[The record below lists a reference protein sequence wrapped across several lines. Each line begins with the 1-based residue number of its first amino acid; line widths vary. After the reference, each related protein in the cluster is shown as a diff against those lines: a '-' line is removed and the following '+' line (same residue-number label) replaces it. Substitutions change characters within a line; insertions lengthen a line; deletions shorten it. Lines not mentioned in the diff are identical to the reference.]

1 MKKKF
6 KETKVGKFLSNN
18 GSNIIETLGD
28 VLPSQGILGIAKAL
42 ISKDKV
48 LSPENKQRALE
59 LLKIDIIEMQ
69 EVSKK

>member
-42 ISKDKV
+42 ITRK
-48 LSPENKQRALE
+48 
-59 LLKIDIIEMQ
+59 
-69 EVSKK
+69 